1 MRLWIVPLLLTL
13 STIPLF
19 GQWTDQQIKE
29 IVTNSPWAKQ
39 VALNGSPVTVRWESA
54 APVIEACAQGGME
67 KYLFS
72 CASKL
77 LYLSGLE
84 KKFTEMVEHFWI
96 LSISNY
102 PKLPVTGAGPPP
114 PEHSAAANAELA
126 KAGKEIQ
133 RTTTLTPDSGPPLT
147 PIDVV
152 VLPAGDALLVLLF
165 FDRAGFSDRAEPLAP
180 EPKDMFFDSIYG
192 EVHIKTRFHL
202 ADMKDKGKPAL

>member
-1 MRLWIVPLLLTL
+1 MCLWMIPLLLTL
-13 STIPLF
+13 STMPLF
-19 GQWTDQQIKE
+19 GQWTDQQVKE
-29 IVTNSPWAKQ
+29 MVTNSPWAKQ
-39 VALNGSPVTVRWESA
+39 VALKGSPVTIRWESA

-67 KYLFS
+67 RYLFS

-102 PKLPVTGAGPPP
+102 PKLPVTGTGPPP
-114 PEHSAAANAELA
+114 PEHSVTANAELA

-133 RTTTLTPDSGPPLT
+133 QTTTLTPDGGSSLT

-165 FDRAGFSDRAEPLAP
+165 FDRTAPLAP
-180 EPKDMFFDSIYG
+180 ERKDMFFDFNYG

-202 ADMKDKGKPAL
+202 ADMQDQGKPAL